1 MRKVI
6 LNMNMTF
13 DGFFNL
19 DWMGPRPF
27 TPDQELIDDNIARM
41 RGSGESAAGGSG
53 GAFVGYAFYRGMV
66 SYWRNME
73 DSPES
78 TESQRATARAVNASH
93 RIVISRTAE
102 KLEGEN
108 AELLVVKSD
117 QDLVAAVTKLKEQ
130 AGSDFALIGGV
141 RTARTFARLGLIDE
155 YEVLVHPVAIGEG
168 ERVWTSRNDLSL
180 VSVKAYP
187 SGVMRVRYV
196 PRKV

>member
-6 LNMNMTF
+6 LYMNMTF

-27 TPDQELIDDNIARM
+27 TPDQELIDDNMARM
-41 RGSGESAAGGSG
+41 RGSGEAATSGSG
-53 GAFVGYAFYRGMV
+53 GAFVGYSFYRGMV

-78 TESQRATARAVNASH
+78 TESQRAMARAVNASH
-93 RIVISRTAE
+93 RIVISRAEE

-117 QDLVAAVTKLKEQ
+117 QDLVAAVTRLKEQ

-141 RTARTFARLGLIDE
+141 RTAQTFARLGLIDE
-155 YEVLVHPVAIGEG
+155 YEVLVHPVAVGQG

-187 SGVMRVRYV
+187 SGVMRVRY
-196 PRKV
+196 RSR

>member
-27 TPDQELIDDNIARM
+27 TPDPELIEDNIARM
-41 RGSGESAAGGSG
+41 RGSGEVATSRSG
-53 GAFVGYAFYRGMV
+53 GAFVGYSFYRGMV
-66 SYWRNME
+66 SYWRNVE
-73 DSPES
+73 NSPES

-93 RIVISRTAE
+93 KIVISRTEE

-117 QDLVAAVTKLKEQ
+117 QDLVATVTRLKEQ

-141 RTARTFARLGLIDE
+141 RTAQSFARLGLIDE
-155 YEVLVHPVAIGEG
+155 YEVLVHPVVLGKG
-168 ERVWTSRNDLSL
+168 ERVWTSRSDLSL
-180 VSVKAYP
+180 VSVKAYQ

-196 PRKV
+196 SRDL

>member
-1 MRKVI
+1 
-6 LNMNMTF
+6 MNMTF

-41 RGSGESAAGGSG
+41 RGSDESVASGSG
-53 GAFVGYAFYRGMV
+53 GAFVGYSFYRGMV

-117 QDLVAAVTKLKEQ
+117 QDLVAAVTKFKEQ

-196 PRKV
+196 TRKG